1 MTPLMAPAL
10 TKPQATAVASLF
22 RALADPV
29 RVQILHRLVSAAPNG
44 VCVCDL
50 QAPLR
55 LTQPR
60 ASYHLRVLHDAGLV
74 DRQRHGTFA
83 YYSVKPDALERVAA
97 VLVGQ
102 APELAEIDGEQDGA
116 EVTCSRCAS
125 AV

>member
-1 MTPLMAPAL
+1 MAPAL
-10 TKPQATAVASLF
+10 SKPQAADVASVF

-60 ASYHLRVLHDAGLV
+60 ASYHLRVLRDAGLV
-74 DRQRHGTFA
+74 DRARHGTFA

-102 APELAEIDGEQDGA
+102 APELAAVVDEQAGA
-116 EVTCSRCAS
+116 DATCSRCAS
-125 AV
+125 AKG

>member
-1 MTPLMAPAL
+1 MAPAL
-10 TKPQATAVASLF
+10 TKPQASAVASLF

-29 RVQILHRLVSAAPNG
+29 RVQILHRLVSASPNG

-60 ASYHLRVLHDAGLV
+60 VSYHLRVLRDAGLV

-83 YYSVKPDALERVAA
+83 YYSVQPDALERVAA

-102 APELAEIDGEQDGA
+102 APELLAAAGQPEAD

-125 AV
+125 VI